1 MKTNGKRD
9 RRSKESVR
17 KALGT
22 RIVAARER
30 RGWTQVELARQLEMP
45 RERLGAWERGRSAA
59 GLEDLELLS
68 GALEVPFEELAT
80 GRRPEELIGAR
91 ELEALAGLVL
101 SMARLLKPW
110 IRLVQ
115 EAQDRT
121 ARRGA

>member
-1 MKTNGKRD
+1 MDMNGKRD
-9 RRSKESVR
+9 RSSKESAR

-22 RIVAARER
+22 RIVAAREQ
-30 RGWTQVELARQLEMP
+30 RGWTQGELARQLGIK
-45 RERLGAWERGRSAA
+45 RERLGVWERGRSAA
-59 GLEDLELLS
+59 SVEDLELLS

-115 EAQDRT
+115 ETQDRK